1 MAAIA
6 TTFPYLTIPDE
17 AVAFGR
23 WVVSCGSALPTVDPD
38 ALPDWSYHQVLNIGA
53 TVTIP
58 YDQVRLHLRI
68 ADDAQLGA
76 MIAWQCLATQSRGAS
91 TPVSLVADTTATR
104 LTLADA
110 PLGGILSLSL
120 HLVLLDPGSGTIDPL
135 SPILPGAIL
144 WTTKHSILL
153 EGDAARFPTAVA
165 DFSSLDNGFPNA
177 HWWLELHIDEDALDA
192 PSDSA
197 MRLWLNENSAL
208 AKSILDDDPA
218 GAALVKVMTSDVY
231 RQLIRAAFD
240 IESFSI
246 EVDYGVGSIGH
257 TLQTLFQTLDYSDI
271 NLARSAHIEDPTRL
285 DARLQSVVNK

>member
-1 MAAIA
+1 M
-6 TTFPYLTIPDE
+6 
-17 AVAFGR
+17 
-23 WVVSCGSALPTVDPD
+23 
-38 ALPDWSYHQVLNIGA
+38 
-53 TVTIP
+53 
-58 YDQVRLHLRI
+58 
-68 ADDAQLGA
+68 
-76 MIAWQCLATQSRGAS
+76 
-91 TPVSLVADTTATR
+91 
-104 LTLADA
+104 
-110 PLGGILSLSL
+110 
-120 HLVLLDPGSGTIDPL
+120 
-135 SPILPGAIL
+135 
-144 WTTKHSILL
+144 L
-153 EGDAARFPTAVA
+153 EGDAARFPTAMA
-165 DFSSLDNGFPNA
+165 DFSTLDNGFPNA

-240 IESFSI
+240 IDSFSI

-257 TLQTLFQTLDYSDI
+257 TLQTLFHILDYSDI